1 VKKSDI
7 PNLISFIRVLLI
19 VPVVWTMLQ
28 HRYDVALAL
37 FVVAGL
43 SDALDGYLAR
53 KYHWGSHLGGWLD
66 PLADKAMQVS
76 AYITLTWLGWIPLWL
91 LAAVIIR
98 DLLIVSGGLF
108 YYYQVERTNAAPTLI
123 SKINTLM
130 QILLVIVILM
140 HHSLFAFPPGVID
153 ALFYIVLV
161 TTVLS
166 GLDYV
171 LTWGRK
177 AARIKGM
184 QE

>member
-1 VKKSDI
+1 MKKSDI

-19 VPVVWTMLQ
+19 MPVVWTMLQ

-98 DLLIVSGGLF
+98 DLLIVCGGV
-108 YYYQVERTNAAPTLI
+108 YYYYRVERANAAPMLI
-123 SKINTLM
+123 GKINTLV

-140 HHSLFAFPPGVID
+140 HQGLFAFPPGVID
-153 ALFYIVLV
+153 MLFFIVLA

-177 AARIKGM
+177 AVRIKRV